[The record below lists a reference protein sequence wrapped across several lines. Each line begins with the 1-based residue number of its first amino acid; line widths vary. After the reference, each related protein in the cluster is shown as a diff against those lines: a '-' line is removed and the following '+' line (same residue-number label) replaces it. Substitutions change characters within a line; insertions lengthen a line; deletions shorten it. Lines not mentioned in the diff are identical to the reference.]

1 MSVSAQF
8 HFDAATYDAVIRAE
22 VVGYDVI
29 QGAVADA
36 TLGPGVKRI
45 LDLGAGTGETSRRV
59 LERHPQSQLVLLDEN
74 PDMLAIA
81 TRALPSARIEAVIVG
96 DLRGAL
102 PTGPFDLVISC
113 LAIHHLLT
121 PEKGELFHRISR
133 CLGLGARFVLGDV
146 VIPDDPREARIPL
159 SPGYDHPSRV
169 SELLGLLTFA
179 QLVPS
184 VSWRRADL
192 AVIRAAP
199 SQLTGDER
207 TLEVRP

>member
-1 MSVSAQF
+1 MSGQF
-8 HFDAATYDAVIRAE
+8 HFDATTYDAMIRAE
-22 VVGYDVI
+22 VVDYGAL

-45 LDLGAGTGETSRRV
+45 LDLGAGTGQTSLHV
-59 LERHPQSQLVLLDEN
+59 LERHPSGQLVLLDEN

-81 TRALPSARIEAVIVG
+81 TRTLPSARIEAVLVG

-121 PEKGELFHRISR
+121 PEKGELFDRIAR
-133 CLGLGARFVLGDV
+133 CLGLGARFVMGDV
-146 VIPDDPREARIPL
+146 VVPDDAREARIPL

-169 SELLGLLTFA
+169 SELLTLLNSA
-179 QLVPS
+179 QLVAS
-184 VSWRRADL
+184 VTWRRADL

-199 SQLTGDER
+199 SHQDGQDN
-207 TLEVRP
+207 